1 MKETLGCLDEKMFS
15 EFARMFSSLI
25 KPGMV
30 VLLVGELGAG
40 KTTFVKRCAVGLG
53 LNPDQ
58 VRSPT
63 FSLINVYEGSIK
75 IYHVDLYR
83 FENDL
88 EVVMEIEETI
98 ERKDGVIFIEWA
110 DKLQNFWT
118 GEEIKLILDFCKA
131 GRILTIESQDERFIS
146 QLLERWSKLAKI

>member
-1 MKETLGCLDEKMFS
+1 MRETLGCLDEKMFS
-15 EFARMFSSLI
+15 EFAQMFSSLI

-30 VLLVGELGAG
+30 VLLVGELGTG
-40 KTTFVKRCAVGLG
+40 KTTFVKRCLVGLG

-63 FSLINVYEGSIK
+63 FSLVNVYKGDIK
-75 IYHVDLYR
+75 IYHADLYR
-83 FENDL
+83 VENDL

-118 GEEIKLILDFCKA
+118 GEEIKLTLDFCKT
-131 GRILTIESQDERFIS
+131 GRILTIESQNEQFIS
-146 QLLERWSKLAKI
+146 QLLERWKKLAKI

>member
-1 MKETLGCLDEKMFS
+1 MREFLGCLDEKMFS

-30 VLLVGELGAG
+30 VLLVGELGTG
-40 KTTFVKRCAVGLG
+40 KTTFVKRCAVNLG
-53 LNPDQ
+53 LNPDR

-63 FSLINVYEGSIK
+63 FSLMNVYEGGIK
-75 IYHVDLYR
+75 IYHADLYR
-83 FENDL
+83 VENDL
-88 EVVMEIEETI
+88 EVLMEIEETI

-118 GEEIKLILDFCKA
+118 GEEIKLILDFCET
-131 GRILTIESQDERFIS
+131 GRSLTIESQNEQIIS
-146 QLLERWSKLAKI
+146 QLLERWTKLAKI